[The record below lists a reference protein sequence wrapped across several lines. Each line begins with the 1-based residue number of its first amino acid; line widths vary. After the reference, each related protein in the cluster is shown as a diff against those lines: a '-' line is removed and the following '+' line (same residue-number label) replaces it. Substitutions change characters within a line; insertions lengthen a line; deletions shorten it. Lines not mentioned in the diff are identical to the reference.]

1 MGNINKILYI
11 NLLILITQFTF
22 CAKNGLVIA
31 PVADLVGQPL
41 GCSDQSYQ
49 QLPWAARGSDYAA
62 CPRVHQLLF
71 NETLEIIE
79 KRGDE
84 IKVRVPNLFYQTTKS
99 NTPQTDYWTLA
110 ANIRDLDAITK
121 KECAKIPAPISFK
134 KPIQPNTQPIATLI
148 SPYYDRKTKMSFS
161 AGTRFVCTPRAE
173 KKARVA
179 VYRFN
184 PNRGVHETVSLPKN
198 LLYQSSSAEP
208 DQQRANFVHILQQW
222 AHTPGTIPYVWGGCS
237 FTEAH
242 RSNQF
247 TAISTKKGGYYTR
260 PERKKIIPKTGFDCA
275 GIIVRAAQIVGL
287 PYFLKNSYTIA
298 RNLPLLQANEHL
310 QAGDIIWIPGHV
322 IVVSD
327 IKNNLVVEAHAYG
340 SGYGKVHEL
349 SISRIFK
356 DIQTFEDLETAF
368 RAQTTL
374 HRLNSN
380 GKVFATYQQFKLLT
394 LAHL

>member
-1 MGNINKILYI
+1 MKKSNKILYI
-11 NLLILITQFTF
+11 SLLIITSQFTF
-22 CAKNGLVIA
+22 CAKKGFVIA

-41 GCSDQSYQ
+41 GGSHPPYQ

-84 IKVRVPNLFYQTTKS
+84 IKIRVPNLFYQTSSSTM
-99 NTPQTDYWTLA
+99 PQTDYWTQA
-110 ANIRDLDAITK
+110 ANIRDLNTIIK
-121 KECAKIPAPISFK
+121 KEWAKIPAPISFK
-134 KPIQPNTQPIATLI
+134 KPIRLNTQPIATLI
-148 SPYYDRKTKMSFS
+148 APYYDRKTKMSFS

-184 PNRGVHETVSLPKN
+184 PKSGVHETILLPKN
-198 LLYQSSSAEP
+198 LLYQSKRTSSN
-208 DQQRANFVHILQQW
+208 QLRTNFVQILQQW

-260 PERKKIIPKTGFDCA
+260 PGGEKRRPKTGFDCT
-275 GIIVRAAQIVGL
+275 GIIARAAQIVGL

-298 RNLPLLQANEHL
+298 HNLPLLQANEHL

-322 IVVSD
+322 IAVSD
-327 IKNNLVVEAHAYG
+327 IKNSLVVEAHAYG

-356 DIQTFEDLETAF
+356 DIQTFDDLEIAF
-368 RAQTTL
+368 RKQIPL
-374 HRLNSN
+374 QRLNSK
-380 GKVFATYQQFKLLT
+380 GTVFARYQQFKLLT
-394 LAHL
+394 LARL